1 MFSHTESS
9 DPFVGL
15 LTYRSR
21 HGVLWQA
28 NGSMITPHG
37 IKYEQKENE
46 FELLF
51 DMPKLVSDQ
60 KHDSNWDVK
69 DPVQRGYRLEVI
81 HSS

>member
-1 MFSHTESS
+1 
-9 DPFVGL
+9 
-15 LTYRSR
+15 
-21 HGVLWQA
+21 
-28 NGSMITPHG
+28 MITPRG

-69 DPVQRGYRLEVI
+69 DPVQRGHRPETIRDETRQTFVNLWDDA
-81 HSS
+81 S

>member
-1 MFSHTESS
+1 
-9 DPFVGL
+9 
-15 LTYRSR
+15 
-21 HGVLWQA
+21 
-28 NGSMITPHG
+28 MITPHG